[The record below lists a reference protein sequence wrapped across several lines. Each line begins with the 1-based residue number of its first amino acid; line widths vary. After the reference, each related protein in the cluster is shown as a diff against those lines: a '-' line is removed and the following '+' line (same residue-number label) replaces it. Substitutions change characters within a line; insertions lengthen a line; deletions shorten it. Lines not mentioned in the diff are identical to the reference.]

1 MEDVLERA
9 HGYAKQ
15 VGDRRTMSWILGTM
29 CRVALAGPLRVD
41 DGIRRC
47 LAIREQNPDEPTLQP
62 VIDSMVGVL
71 EAMRGRFAAGR
82 EHYRRSHVAFE
93 ELGLNV
99 QLAAFRMYA
108 GWVELLAGDAAAAE
122 RECRAGYQALER
134 MGEQSYLST
143 TAAFLARAVFSQGK
157 YAEAERL
164 TRVSHEATSDDDLI
178 SQAMWRGTR
187 AKVLARRSDVDAE
200 RLARE
205 SVAISFETD
214 CPNMQADALVDLAET
229 LQLLGH
235 GDGGASVLL
244 QAIERYEAKGNVVSA
259 TSVREL
265 LSARQPVE
273 LDHGPTR

>member
-1 MEDVLERA
+1 M
-9 HGYAKQ
+9 
-15 VGDRRTMSWILGTM
+15 
-29 CRVALAGPLRVD
+29 
-41 DGIRRC
+41 
-47 LAIREQNPDEPTLQP
+47 
-62 VIDSMVGVL
+62 
-71 EAMRGRFAAGR
+71 
-82 EHYRRSHVAFE
+82 
-93 ELGLNV
+93 
-99 QLAAFRMYA
+99 
-108 GWVELLAGDAAAAE
+108 
-122 RECRAGYQALER
+122 
-134 MGEQSYLST
+134 
-143 TAAFLARAVFSQGK
+143 
-157 YAEAERL
+157 
-164 TRVSHEATSDDDLI
+164 
-178 SQAMWRGTR
+178 
-187 AKVLARRSDVDAE
+187 DAE